1 MDPGT
6 LYLCATPIGN
16 LEDITLRALR
26 VLREVDLIAAED
38 TRRTRKLL
46 AHYDI
51 PTPIVSYHAQ
61 SPASRAEEIL
71 ARLREGRSVALVSD
85 AGTPGVSDPGAVLV
99 ARAAAEGIPV
109 TAVPG
114 ASAALTALTVSGLPA
129 ARFAFEGFLPRKR
142 RAKVLAELGR
152 ETRTLII
159 FESPRRVVH
168 TLEEMLAAWGDR
180 RVAVARELTK
190 KFEEVFRGTLSEAL
204 ARFREQAPRGEFTL
218 VIEGAAAAEPV
229 TDAGEHDLR
238 AAVEE
243 LVASGTDRR
252 AAIKE
257 VARRYGLPR
266 REVYNLLLSKG
277 PGT

>member
-51 PTPIVSYHAQ
+51 PTPLVSYHAHNRE
-61 SPASRAEEIL
+61 SRGKELL
-71 ARLREGRSVALVSD
+71 ARLRDGRSIALVSD
-85 AGTPGVSDPGAVLV
+85 AGTPGVSDPGAALV
-99 ARAAAEGIPV
+99 ARAVAEGVPV
-109 TAVPG
+109 VAIPG
-114 ASAALTALTVSGLPA
+114 ASAALTALVVSGLPT
-129 ARFAFEGFLPRKR
+129 ARFAFEGFLPRKG
-142 RAKVLAELGR
+142 RAKVLAELAR
-152 ETRTLII
+152 ETRTLVV

-168 TLEEMLAAWGDR
+168 TLEELLAVMGDR

-204 ARFREQAPRGEFTL
+204 AHFREREPRGEFTL
-218 VIEGAAAAEPV
+218 VIEGAVSGGAAE
-229 TDAGEHDLR
+229 ACGQQDLR

-243 LVASGTDRR
+243 LVASGADRR
-252 AAIKE
+252 EAVKE
-257 VARRYGLPR
+257 VARRYGVPR
-266 REVYNLLLSKG
+266 RNVYNLTMKNSFK
-277 PGT
+277 

>member
-51 PTPIVSYHAQ
+51 PTPLVSYHAHNRE
-61 SPASRAEEIL
+61 SRGKELL
-71 ARLREGRSVALVSD
+71 ARLRDGRSIALVSD
-85 AGTPGVSDPGAVLV
+85 AGTPGVSDPGAALV
-99 ARAAAEGIPV
+99 ARAVAEGVPV
-109 TAVPG
+109 VAIPG
-114 ASAALTALTVSGLPA
+114 ASAALTALVVSGLPT
-129 ARFAFEGFLPRKR
+129 ARFAFEGFLPRKG
-142 RAKVLAELGR
+142 RAKVLAELAR
-152 ETRTLII
+152 ETRTLVV
-159 FESPRRVVH
+159 FESPRRVVR
-168 TLEEMLAAWGDR
+168 TLEELLAVMGDR

-204 ARFREQAPRGEFTL
+204 AHFREREPRGEFTL
-218 VIEGAAAAEPV
+218 VIEGAASGGAAE
-229 TDAGEHDLR
+229 ACGQQDLR

-243 LVASGTDRR
+243 LVASGADRR
-252 AAIKE
+252 EAVKE
-257 VARRYGLPR
+257 VARRYGVPR
-266 REVYNLLLSKG
+266 RNVYNLTMKNSFK
-277 PGT
+277 